1 MCQPTTLPVQLH
13 HDNFQVD
20 VVVFDVKEM
29 LMSLFDNQ
37 ELNQYAN
44 LVENPHDMFSKYK
57 PEDDRYGE
65 IYSGTWYS
73 KAYQNCI
80 KDPEK
85 DFLCPI
91 VLASDKTTLSDMGDL
106 HVDAIFMTTSIFDIK
121 VSTTI

>member
-1 MCQPTTLPVQLH
+1 
-13 HDNFQVD
+13 
-20 VVVFDVKEM
+20 
-29 LMSLFDNQ
+29 MSLFDNQ

-44 LVENPHDMFSKYK
+44 LVVNPHDMFSKY
-57 PEDDRYGE
+57 ESHDDRYGE
-65 IYSGTWYS
+65 INSGTWYN
-73 KAYQNCI
+73 KEYQSCI

-91 VLASDKTTLSDMGDL
+91 VLASDKATLSYVGDL